1 MKESGEKKS
10 LAEKLSMWQE
20 RLSISEAAYSQE
32 LCDMDTWEELYL
44 GTDSLRPVTENDRK
58 RDGGARKARHV
69 RNIVAEN
76 IESLV
81 SSSIPQPKV
90 RAKRKEDEWRAKI
103 IEDMLRCELD
113 RLPMENLNDM
123 MERTVPIQGG
133 GIWLVEWDNSKMTH
147 NTVGEVEV
155 SAVHP
160 KQVIPQDGVYTGI
173 EDMDYIILR
182 LPQTKEYIKRRYGV
196 DVYEEMEA
204 EPEIKSSENSS
215 ISDEMV
221 TQYAAYYRNDNG
233 GVGLFSW
240 VCDKVLLDLEDY
252 QARQLRKCAVCGA
265 VVEENTKKCRFCGS
279 GKFEKK
285 NEEYQEIYEPIRTT
299 NGEIPGAVSYV
310 DEFGMLR
317 KKPTRIPFYKP
328 DAYPLVLQ
336 KNVSVFG
343 RFLGQSDVEKIA
355 DQQNTVNR
363 LEMKLI
369 DRIVKAGTRI
379 TLPDRPDIR
388 IDSED
393 GDIIYIANAAD
404 KNLIDTVDFKGDLQ
418 YEMMYLSQVYEEA
431 RQILGITDSYQG
443 RNDKTATSGR
453 AKEFAAAQSAGRLE
467 SKKVMKNAAF
477 SELFKLIFQ
486 FKLAYADE
494 PRPVMA
500 KDSQGNTVYEEFN
513 RYDFLDMDEMGEYY
527 WNDQFIFSCD
537 STAPLANN
545 REAMWQEAA
554 AFLKAGAFGD
564 PREID
569 TLIMFWS
576 KMAML
581 HYPGAEETKAY
592 LEGKRQQVN
601 DRNAVLNNGKENEDG
616 EEAS

>member
-1 MKESGEKKS
+1 MKNSTKRDTV
-10 LAEKLSMWQE
+10 EKLKLWQE
-20 RLSISEAAYSQE
+20 RLSRNESAYSQM
-32 LCDMDTWEELYL
+32 LSDMDTWEELYL
-44 GTDSLRPVTENDRK
+44 GTDSLRPVTENDRR
-58 RDGGARKARHV
+58 RDGGTRKAKHV

-113 RLPMENLNDM
+113 RLPMENLNDL

-133 GIWLVEWDNSKMTH
+133 GIWLVEWDNTKMTH
-147 NTVGEVEV
+147 NTVGEVEI

-196 DVYEEMEA
+196 DVHEESET
-204 EPEIKSSENSS
+204 EPDVKSSEGGGSA
-215 ISDEMV
+215 DDMV
-221 TQYAAYYRNDNG
+221 TQYVAYYRNDRG
-233 GVGLFSW
+233 GIGLFSW
-240 VCDKVLLDLEDY
+240 VCDKVLEDMDDY
-252 QARQLRKCAVCGA
+252 QDRQLRRCSVCGA
-265 VVEENTKKCRFCGS
+265 VVEENVKRCRYCGNT
-279 GKFEKK
+279 KFEKK
-285 NEEYQEIYEPIRTT
+285 TEEYQEVYEAIPTT
-299 NGEIPGAVSYV
+299 LGEIPGAVSYV
-310 DEFGMLR
+310 DEFGMLK

-328 DAYPLVLQ
+328 CVYPMVLQ

-355 DQQNTVNR
+355 DQQNTINR
-363 LEMKLI
+363 MEMKLI

-388 IDSED
+388 LDSED
-393 GDIIYIANAAD
+393 GDIIYIANASD

-443 RNDKTATSGR
+443 RSDKTATSGR

-467 SKKVMKNAAF
+467 SKKVMKNAAYA
-477 SELFKLIFQ
+477 ELFKLIFQ

-500 KDSQGNTVYEEFN
+500 KDSRGNTVYELFN
-513 RYDFLDMDEMGEYY
+513 RYDFLDVDEAGEYY
-527 WNDQFIFSCD
+527 WNDQFVFSCD
-537 STAPLANN
+537 STAPLAGN
-545 REAMWQEAA
+545 REAMWQETAG
-554 AFLKAGAFGD
+554 FLKAGAFGD
-564 PREID
+564 PTEIE

-592 LEGKRQQVN
+592 LEGKRAEGQEK
-601 DRNAVLNNGKENEDG
+601 DRDAVLNN
-616 EEAS
+616 